1 PGCNLVSC
9 EHEVEQGSIA
19 PLSTEWPRAQAGA
32 LPATPATEVVVQAD
46 RVEVRNDA
54 LVATWPEE
62 ALARAREASDEADW
76 PRVAVV
82 IEGAEP
88 SGLEMPALQ
97 AALERTRQA
106 ERSATGAGSGA

>member
-1 PGCNLVSC
+1 MSARCTLLALAFLAPGCNLVSC

-54 LVATWPEE
+54 LVATWPED
-62 ALARAREASDEADW
+62 RKS
-76 PRVAVV
+76 VV
-82 IEGAEP
+82 
-88 SGLEMPALQ
+88 
-97 AALERTRQA
+97 
-106 ERSATGAGSGA
+106 